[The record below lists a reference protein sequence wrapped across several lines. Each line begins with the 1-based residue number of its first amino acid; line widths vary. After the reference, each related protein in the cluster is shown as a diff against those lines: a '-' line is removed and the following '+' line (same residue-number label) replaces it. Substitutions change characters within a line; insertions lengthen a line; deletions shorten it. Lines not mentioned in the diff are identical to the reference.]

1 MSNARFSMLDPAIAT
16 RVVHADLP
24 LDVELWRLDIPQD
37 EAALL
42 PMRHTLNAA
51 ELQRASQYRR
61 LVDRTCFVVTRHIL
75 RALLAART
83 GESAETL
90 QFETNAHGKPSLRDY
105 PALAFNV
112 SHSGNQALIALSARR
127 TIGVDIEKLDA
138 ALNWREIS
146 EVALSADEYTQ
157 VDSMPDDVQP
167 QMFLRCWTAKEALLK
182 ATGLGIAVADVL
194 RATTVDPR
202 SDEVQCLQVRS
213 LERAPQPLCFRW
225 IDGRAGYV
233 CCIAWGA

>member
-1 MSNARFSMLDPAIAT
+1 MRLDPAIAT
-16 RVVHADLP
+16 RVAHADLP

-42 PMRHTLNAA
+42 PMRHTLDAA
-51 ELQRASQYRR
+51 ELQRASQFHR
-61 LVDRTCFVVTRHIL
+61 LVDRACFIVTRHML

-83 GESAETL
+83 GEPAQAL

-105 PALAFNV
+105 PTLAFNV
-112 SHSGNQALIALSARR
+112 SHSGNQALIALSAQRMV
-127 TIGVDIEKLDA
+127 GVDIEKLDA
-138 ALNWREIS
+138 ALDWREIS

>member
-1 MSNARFSMLDPAIAT
+1 MSKVPLAILDPAIAT

-24 LDVELWRLDIPQD
+24 SDVELWRLDIPQD

-42 PMRHTLNAA
+42 PMRHTLDTA
-51 ELQRASQYRR
+51 ELQRADRYRR
-61 LVDRTCFVVTRHIL
+61 LADRACFVVTRHML

-83 GESAETL
+83 GESAEAL

-105 PALAFNV
+105 PTLAFNV
-112 SHSGNQALIALSARR
+112 SHSGSQALIALSAQR

-138 ALNWREIS
+138 ALDWREIS
-146 EVALSADEYTQ
+146 EVALSADEHTQ
-157 VDSMPDDVQP
+157 VESMPDDLQP
-167 QMFLRCWTAKEALLK
+167 QMFMRCWTAKEALLK

-202 SDEVQCLQVRS
+202 SEDVQCLQVRS

-225 IDGRAGYV
+225 IDGATGYV
-233 CCIAWGA
+233 CCIAWGE